1 MNITSL
7 YYCFC
12 DLWLQQ
18 PKLDETRLSVGHD
31 GVLYKMLEPEDW
43 SKYQVLSDA
52 ELKIEARR
60 SQEVKQ
66 NLLTISGK
74 TAYGGTHR
82 HAMKA
87 GFIKLVAPQVGTAS
101 ASKRKEHKQ
110 WTKDLAKATA
120 GFSTQNMDEKHR
132 ATMTLLQQNT
142 DIPQEEVKEEFEFVV
157 DNAPQGDKV
166 SKVFRVIK
174 QKYEQNLHV
183 IDKLYDERLSLEQ
196 YARSLEN
203 KLVEVTGK
211 DLDELGLQANSEADL
226 PPEYD
231 EFENMNANLA
241 ATYSVP
247 TADSHGGLTARQA
260 AQHLAQS
267 TSPLAPPGYSDAEP
281 RGRSR
286 NRPPLSASMRSQSL
300 NRSVPGR
307 SLSSSRRSFSLG
319 RGVSPQLQ
327 ADIDNYVQKQRLF
340 EEKERRER
348 LEREAEEERRRE
360 KFLTASRNGNPF
372 VAMHEREKAMH
383 EKKEAKLAALRQEEE
398 KKLREEKLKL
408 EAKKHAE
415 SQLMATAIKGSMS
428 WQELQDLEEAKRRE
442 RIESRKQDLQRISAL
457 PSALAESM
465 QRVKRVSAPAEPPK
479 TNFKAEDPDVVARRL
494 ETQRK
499 TWMHRLE
506 QHKEKLREDFL
517 IRRGESGLLQG
528 SLTKSMD
535 LRADQAKQ
543 KRQARLQS
551 QYEKEMLEKKR
562 QDELEEEKKAR
573 LLSMSL
579 PESSLKLT
587 KAAAMREKKVK
598 DELLDKRLE
607 LERERRKMEQKEL
620 RLKETAVV
628 LKSVMRDRDEELKAK
643 NPGMKLEVS
652 LAEHEAAERAARA
665 REEYRAKL
673 RENKQKL
680 KDAMRNR
687 PSLLERHDQNIATR
701 SAATQ
706 ALKTITHAMMGEK
719 DEMDDLE
726 DMLNKKSN
734 SSSRKNSGK
743 SATAALDTILRED
756 DIFNAK
762 EKIIVKSLLETA

>member
-1 MNITSL
+1 MS
-7 YYCFC
+7 
-12 DLWLQQ
+12 LQQ
-18 PKLDETRLSVGHD
+18 PKLDETRLSMGND
-31 GVLYKMLEPEDW
+31 GVLYKMLDPEDW
-43 SKYQVLSDA
+43 SKYQILSDA
-52 ELKIEARR
+52 ELKTEAMR

-82 HAMKA
+82 HAMRS

-101 ASKRKEHKQ
+101 ASRRKENKQ
-110 WTKDLAKATA
+110 WTKDLVKATA
-120 GFSTQNMDEKHR
+120 GYSTQNMDEKHR
-132 ATMTLLQQNT
+132 ATMTLLQQNSEL
-142 DIPQEEVKEEFEFVV
+142 PQEEVKGDFEFVV
-157 DNAPQGDKV
+157 DNALQGDKI

-196 YARSLEN
+196 YARSLEE
-203 KLVEVTGK
+203 KLVEVTGR
-211 DLDELGLQANSEADL
+211 DLDELGLQANGEADL
-226 PPEYD
+226 PPDYD
-231 EFENMNANLA
+231 EFENVSANMA
-241 ATYSVP
+241 ATYAAPPRGS
-247 TADSHGGLTARQA
+247 TGLTAGQA
-260 AQHLAQS
+260 AQQLAQS
-267 TSPLAPPGYSDAEP
+267 KSPLEAPGYSATEP

-300 NRSVPGR
+300 NRSSAPTR
-307 SLSSSRRSFSLG
+307 SLSSSRRSLSLG

-348 LEREAEEERRRE
+348 LEKEAEEERRRE
-360 KFLTASRNGNPF
+360 KLLMASRNGNPF
-372 VAMHEREKAMH
+372 IAMHEREKTMH

-465 QRVKRVSAPAEPPK
+465 QRVKRVSTVASSEPMK
-479 TNFKAEDPDVVARRL
+479 SNFKAEDPEVVARRL
-494 ETQRK
+494 ETQQK
-499 TWMHRLE
+499 TWMTRLE

-517 IRRGESGLLQG
+517 IRRGESGMLQG
-528 SLTKSMD
+528 SLTKSME
-535 LRADQAKQ
+535 LRADHAKQ

-551 QYEKEMLEKKR
+551 QYEREMQEKKR
-562 QDELEEEKKAR
+562 QEELEEEKKAR
-573 LLSMSL
+573 LLNMSL

-587 KAAAMREKKVK
+587 KAAAMREKRVK
-598 DELLDKRLE
+598 DGLLDKRLE
-607 LERERRKMEQKEL
+607 RERERRKMEQKEI

-652 LAEHEAAERAARA
+652 LAEHEAVERAARA

-680 KDAMRNR
+680 KEAMRSR

-701 SAATQ
+701 NAATQ
-706 ALKTITHAMMGEK
+706 ALKTITHAMMGERN
-719 DEMDDLE
+719 EMDDLE

-734 SSSRKNSGK
+734 SSSRKSSGK
-743 SATAALDTILRED
+743 SATAALDTILKD
-756 DIFNAK
+756 DEIFNAK
-762 EKIIVKSLLETA
+762 EKVIVKSLLETA